1 MNIRRKIILSGTL
14 MFVLPVVL
22 ISIITIIF
30 LAIFVLSYSAQG
42 HINIIE
48 LLSPTALVQTVA
60 DVVQKNPKSM
70 QCVYLW
76 LVVCLAASVGV
87 ISANTVILTKSIFT
101 PIRELTKSVDS
112 MKRGEF
118 NIDIIQSSDPDINKL
133 CIAFDEMRIKIKESR
148 EIEKLHLE
156 DRKMLLANLSHD
168 LKTPITSIKGYIQ
181 GIRDGV
187 ADTPEKTAKYLDTIY
202 IKANIIEEMV
212 NNMSLFAKLETDRL
226 NFDFEIGDLN
236 ELLSQLAGE
245 YSLDLANS
253 DMKVDIQLSEC
264 PAPVKLDSQKLRRV
278 FSNLIDN
285 AIKYKKEGEGNILIS
300 SEVRGEGVFV
310 KVSDSGIGI
319 PKGDLD
325 YVFDGFYRCNP
336 ARNLNIKGNGLGL
349 GIAKQIVE
357 KHSGKMWVKS
367 EENEGTTIFVYLPL
381 RNKAQGENE

>member
-1 MNIRRKIILSGTL
+1 MNIRRKIILSATL
-14 MFVLPVVL
+14 TFVLPVVL
-22 ISIITIIF
+22 ISIITVIF
-30 LAIFVLSYSAQG
+30 LAIFVLSYSAQA
-42 HINIIE
+42 HTNIIE
-48 LLSPTALVQTVA
+48 LLNPAALVPAICDAVRCDPKFVQT
-60 DVVQKNPKSM
+60 
-70 QCVYLW
+70 LW
-76 LVVCLAASVGV
+76 LWLFVCLLV
-87 ISANTVILTKSIFT
+87 IVAVIFANTVILSKSIFT

-133 CIAFDEMRIKIKESR
+133 CMAFDEMRIKIKESR
-148 EIEKLHLE
+148 ETEKLHLE

-168 LKTPITSIKGYIQ
+168 LKTPITSIKGYIE

-202 IKANIIEEMV
+202 IKANVIEEMA

-226 NFDFEIGDLN
+226 HFDFEIGDLN
-236 ELLSQLAGE
+236 ELLSQLMSE
-245 YSLDLANS
+245 YALDLS
-253 DMKVDIQLSEC
+253 KSGMTVKMQLSEC
-264 PAPVKLDSQKLRRV
+264 PAPIKLDSQKLRRV
-278 FSNLIDN
+278 FANLIDN
-285 AIKYKKEGEGNILIS
+285 AIKYKKDDTGNILIS
-300 SEVRGEGVFV
+300 SEVRGGGVFV

-319 PKGDLD
+319 PKGDIG

-367 EENEGTTIFVYLPL
+367 EENAGTTIFVYLPL
-381 RNKAQGENE
+381 RNDAQGE